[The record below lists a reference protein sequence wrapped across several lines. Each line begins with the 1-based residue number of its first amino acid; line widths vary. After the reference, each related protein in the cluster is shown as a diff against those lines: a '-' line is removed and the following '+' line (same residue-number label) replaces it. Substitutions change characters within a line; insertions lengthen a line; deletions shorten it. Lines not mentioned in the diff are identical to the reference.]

1 MLNSF
6 TLVHSR
12 TLAGPQQ
19 FLLFCAFLSKQINI
33 MINFYL
39 YVSDNNDSNPSF
51 HEEQLPAIAARRG
64 SWWMFSHASQAVY
77 KWKLS
82 RKNNNNN
89 NNNSNNN
96 NNNNNSNNSKNNSNL
111 SLLMLYLLRS
121 ISSVNRTSCVES
133 IVFPI
138 NQSKKL
144 NILSPL
150 HNK

>member
-64 SWWMFSHASQAVY
+64 SWWMFSHASTGSLQV
-77 KWKLS
+77 KTFTQK
-82 RKNNNNN
+82 K
-89 NNNSNNN
+89 
-96 NNNNNSNNSKNNSNL
+96 NNNNSNNSKNNSNL

-133 IVFPI
+133 IVFLLT
-138 NQSKKL
+138 NRK
-144 NILSPL
+144 N
-150 HNK
+150 

>member
-1 MLNSF
+1 MATDLISVFFLRTEPFSSRFNYIFRLLDFFFDTHHKAILMLNSF

-64 SWWMFSHASQAVY
+64 SWWMFSHASTG
-77 KWKLS
+77 
-82 RKNNNNN
+82 
-89 NNNSNNN
+89 
-96 NNNNNSNNSKNNSNL
+96 
-111 SLLMLYLLRS
+111 SLQ
-121 ISSVNRTSCVES
+121 VKT
-133 IVFPI
+133 FT
-138 NQSKKL
+138 QKQQQQQQQQQ
-144 NILSPL
+144 
-150 HNK
+150 

>member
-64 SWWMFSHASQAVY
+64 SWWMFSHASTGSLQV
-77 KWKLS
+77 KTFTQK
-82 RKNNNNN
+82 K
-89 NNNSNNN
+89 
-96 NNNNNSNNSKNNSNL
+96 NNNNSNNSKNNSNL

-133 IVFPI
+133 IVFLLTNRKNWI
-138 NQSKKL
+138 FC
-144 NILSPL
+144 L
-150 HNK
+150 HYTTNNKVV

>member
-64 SWWMFSHASQAVY
+64 SWWMFSHASTGSLQV
-77 KWKLS
+77 KTFTQK
-82 RKNNNNN
+82 KN